1 MMAATG
7 ERPTNNAQVGLSDEP
22 SEKATETIFSIADAI
37 TVGRPLADLEEARA
51 AALYLNNTLAFVE
64 YGVADKTSYPNG
76 VGRIESVMEGLG
88 EIMKCCRLVSLRV
101 EQFLDLQEE
110 IK

>member
-1 MMAATG
+1 MMVAPG
-7 ERPTNNAQVGLSDEP
+7 ERQTNKAMVDLSDGPHE
-22 SEKATETIFSIADAI
+22 EETETIFSIADVI

-51 AALYLNNTLAFVE
+51 AARYLNNTLAFVE
-64 YGVADKTSYPNG
+64 YGVADKTSYSNG
-76 VGRIESVMEGLG
+76 VERIEPIMEGLG

-110 IK
+110 RK